1 MKFEELSILKYG
13 ALVDF
18 KPISFEPSI
27 NVLLGDNGSGKS
39 SIVKSLYHL
48 LFGIPTKSDHYF
60 QYDYDGPTAV
70 SRTEIGAGGVIL
82 NIDSNGD
89 KLSIS
94 RSKWDKNINEQIK
107 NIYPQIEDVEKMRR
121 LFSNFFFTSTKMI
134 SDIQGSIS
142 LDKNIKNDL
151 IKLISVASGSMS
163 QNVEEAV
170 MSYAEY
176 ATNLTDKTE
185 SATRTKNLTK
195 IGELQNNLKDVNERL
210 KDLEKTEK
218 ENRDNLSKNDEE
230 DIAKLKQDI
239 VSLNK
244 KISELESTK
253 TEIQIQQKH
262 IENIGELLDSLNSF
276 QKKNIKTN
284 SYKTHKLVKIESDY
298 KNLNESISEVEVK
311 GSNLVDLKI
320 QLEEFDERIGGVKK
334 TNLKELEIDTYL
346 SAFDEYEN
354 ANEKVLLQ
362 IDKVESLKT
371 ALTEIEEELNLTKKS
386 VAYYKKT
393 KLKESD
399 KNKILT
405 ISNKINEFDSQ
416 PLVDEIAEL
425 KIDIKN
431 KKQEIKES
439 IDSCGFSPQT
449 IAQLK
454 KEKITAKDKTLLKK
468 LNKEILDIK
477 QNANE
482 TKKKL
487 KRLNEDKAD
496 TQHIDYRGDDIFSI
510 TESIQS
516 ILEEN
521 QKTFKKVHKSYKDIK
536 KLEDLL
542 GIIVENETMI
552 MSKVSLIH
560 DDYENLVENLTVRLQ
575 FQSIEEEIKISK
587 LKEKTYT
594 SDVRNILKKN
604 ETILKKYKL
613 DEATLK
619 DSDFSYYFDELDD
632 LIDLEEELNSLN
644 DSKSKL
650 EKELSKKKE
659 GITEIKKAS
668 DELIQKFKVSKAF
681 MESEDLEEQLDL
693 LVDLNQYT
701 LNLEEQNLELN
712 SLTTDLNS
720 KKKSLKKLLEPI
732 SKDLEIEEL
741 EKTSL
746 QSHIE
751 DFNNSISKLEEELEN
766 KKILEEEIKEA
777 KKYIRD
783 AEKMNKNILSTYD
796 AESLDEIESVILVLE
811 QLETL
816 FDDNELN
823 FFKKSEKEQF
833 AKKILSS
840 ELTIDTLLVNSDEI
854 DDELEEAISKRE
866 DKKLELSS
874 LEGALFTEPDYKKED
889 LLSEK
894 YKILREW
901 QEARKQ
907 YLSTVL
913 ALYLVDEQL
922 KNTANITLDLKKRI
936 NSIINKINPNLSGVE
951 FDEEDDILSVKYQVS
966 KENTRDKE
974 LHLHSDGEQ
983 AAIALAVRM
992 AVQLETFKNSDF
1004 RFPLFYDDISD
1015 HLDRNSQAGFI
1026 KVLEDL
1032 AKETQI
1038 VVLTHD
1044 EVFAEALSK
1053 SSKDVNL
1060 IDLNAS

>member
-1 MKFEELSILKYG
+1 
-13 ALVDF
+13 V
-18 KPISFEPSI
+18 
-27 NVLLGDNGSGKS
+27 N
-39 SIVKSLYHL
+39 
-48 LFGIPTKSDHYF
+48 
-60 QYDYDGPTAV
+60 
-70 SRTEIGAGGVIL
+70 
-82 NIDSNGD
+82 
-89 KLSIS
+89 
-94 RSKWDKNINEQIK
+94 W
-107 NIYPQIEDVEKMRR
+107 
-121 LFSNFFFTSTKMI
+121 
-134 SDIQGSIS
+134 
-142 LDKNIKNDL
+142 
-151 IKLISVASGSMS
+151 
-163 QNVEEAV
+163 
-170 MSYAEY
+170 
-176 ATNLTDKTE
+176 NL
-185 SATRTKNLTK
+185 
-195 IGELQNNLKDVNERL
+195 
-210 KDLEKTEK
+210 
-218 ENRDNLSKNDEE
+218 
-230 DIAKLKQDI
+230 
-239 VSLNK
+239 
-244 KISELESTK
+244 K

-311 GSNLVDLKI
+311 GNNLVDLKI
-320 QLEEFDERIGGVKK
+320 QFEDCDERIGGVKK

-362 IDKVESLKT
+362 IDKVESLET
-371 ALTEIEEELNLTKKS
+371 ALTEIEEELNLTKTS

-468 LNKEILDIK
+468 LNQEILDIK
-477 QNANE
+477 QNSNE

-542 GIIVENETMI
+542 GIIVENETLI

-741 EKTSL
+741 ERTSL

-766 KKILEEEIKEA
+766 KKQLEEEIKES
-777 KKYIRD
+777 KKYITD

-823 FFKKSEKEQF
+823 FFKKSEKDQF

-854 DDELEEAISKRE
+854 DDELEETISKRE

-951 FDEEDDILSVKYQVS
+951 FDEEEDILSVKYQVS

-1032 AKETQI
+1032 ATETQI